1 MKVLWLTVTPSKYK
15 PLEFGYNGRGWIESL
30 QTLVENSTENIQLG
44 IAFPH
49 STDNQKVVE
58 SNVTYYPIKRVV
70 PRNILNWIISNW
82 AAKIEEEDEF
92 IQLRTIIEDFNPDI
106 IHIYGTESW
115 MCKAIE
121 ITNIPCLVH
130 LQGLMLPYLNVYV
143 PNGISTYQIISHS
156 WIEFLKGISFW
167 HNSAE
172 FKKMSIREYTYLKKI
187 SWFMGRT
194 TWDHGISKFLSP
206 KSTYFHVDEVLRES
220 FYDASPWTYKDSE
233 KIIITS
239 TLSDTLYKGLD
250 LVIKTAKLLTNEG
263 IKFEWR
269 VIGIKD
275 ASRTALLFKK
285 KFHITY
291 DQLNIKLMGI
301 KEAKE
306 IVRLLSETKLYIHP
320 SHIDNSPNSLCEAQ
334 LMGVPIIAT
343 NVGGVSSLIQDGVD
357 GYLVPAN
364 DPYFLASRIV
374 ELSNSPACI
383 TKFSEYARINAKKR
397 HSKETILNDLVHT
410 YQLVSTYSQPN
421 A

>member
-30 QTLVENSTENIQLG
+30 QSLVENSLENIELG

-49 STDNQKVVE
+49 TTDSQKVV
-58 SNVTYYPIKRVV
+58 NPKVTYYPIKRAS
-70 PRNILNWIISNW
+70 PKNFFDWIISNW
-82 AAKIEEEDEF
+82 IGKIEEADELT
-92 IQLRTIIEDFNPDI
+92 QLRTIIDDFGPDI

-115 MCKAIE
+115 MCRTIE
-121 ITNIPCLVH
+121 MTNIPCIVH
-130 LQGLMLPYLNVYV
+130 LQGLMLPYYNIYL
-143 PNGISTYQIISHS
+143 PNGISIYQIMSHN

-167 HNSAE
+167 HSLRE
-172 FKKMSIREYTYLKKI
+172 FKKMSTREYTYLKKI

-220 FYDASPWTYKDSE
+220 FYDASPWKYEDSE

-250 LVIKTAKLLTNEG
+250 LIIKTAKLLTNEG
-263 IKFEWR
+263 INFEWR
-269 VIGIKD
+269 VIGIKE

-291 DQLNIKLMGI
+291 SQININLMGI
-301 KEAKE
+301 KEANE
-306 IVRLLSETKLYIHP
+306 IVGLLSKTRLYVHP

-343 NVGGVSSLIQDGVD
+343 NVGGVSSLIQDGSD

-364 DPYFLASRIV
+364 EPYFLASRIV
-374 ELSNSPACI
+374 ELSNSPDCLI
-383 TKFSEYARINAKKR
+383 RFSEKAQKKAQKR
-397 HSKETILNDLVHT
+397 HSKETILNDIIHT
-410 YQLVSTYSQPN
+410 YQLVSTYSR